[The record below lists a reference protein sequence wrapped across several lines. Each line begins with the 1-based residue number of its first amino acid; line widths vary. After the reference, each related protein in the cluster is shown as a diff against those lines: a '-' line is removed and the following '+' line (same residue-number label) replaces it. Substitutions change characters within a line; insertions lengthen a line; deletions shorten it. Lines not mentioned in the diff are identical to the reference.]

1 MIAVIVLVA
10 VGLLG
15 VILISQGRT
24 HPLTLPER
32 AYLCLS
38 PLPVLMTFALP
49 AAIAFQS
56 VDPQSRSW
64 SRWTSNAGLLVS
76 AGLAVAG
83 AALLAW
89 RWGRDD
95 ASEQRLVASV
105 ALASMPALLSLL
117 VVLLYAI
124 LRFR

>member
-10 VGLLG
+10 VALLG
-15 VILISQGRT
+15 AILMRQGRT
-24 HPLTLPER
+24 QPLTLPER
-32 AYLCLS
+32 AYLCVS
-38 PLPVLMTFALP
+38 PVPVLMAFAVP

-56 VDPQSRSW
+56 LQPESRSW
-64 SRWTSNAGLLVS
+64 SNWISNAGLWLS
-76 AGLAVAG
+76 AGLTVAG

-95 ASEQRLVASV
+95 ASERRLVAGV
-105 ALASMPALLSLL
+105 ALASMPALLGLL